1 MKRFLALL
9 MEVAPTGRASVGS
22 LGLLAGVVVL
32 GAAVRVLAHEA
43 PAHADPELLV
53 GWRTW
58 LHLTV
63 QWIHLLGLPFW
74 FSLTA
79 APLLLGL
86 RPPLSHLLYS
96 SWALFLVL
104 LATGNY
110 NMEHSAGIP
119 EVPSLLNLPLMG
131 QTTYAVPY
139 TVTLGIKL
147 GLFFATALFTAVIT
161 LLHVRHRLN
170 EAALR
175 RTFLFVG
182 SALGILIALVA
193 SMVLLFHEAA
203 DLWPTALHSTGG
215 VLGPQGPR
223 GVTAV
228 DSHASPPNDFRL
240 LTSPQTWW
248 DIGARWLHLMG
259 FGLWLGGTAAALC
272 FGGVTSGRFLAYTW
286 LALSIQVVS
295 GVASMDRWTPFYL
308 SPYIWNLDALSPLRF
323 GRSYT
328 LFLAIKHALV
338 LTALILTMAT
348 TLRYWNVRGRGKL
361 TEFSLKPF
369 VVASLLLGL
378 TIAYIMTIVLLIHEG
393 VDHVL

>member
-1 MKRFLALL
+1 MGNG
-9 MEVAPTGRASVGS
+9 TGRVAKLIGKGS
-22 LGLLAGVVVL
+22 LSVATAVFVVCLPLLP
-32 GAAVRVLAHEA
+32 VLAHEA
-43 PAHADPELLV
+43 PKHADPELLV

-104 LATGNY
+104 LATGDY

-119 EVPSLLNLPLMG
+119 QVPSLLNLPLMDRFPYG
-131 QTTYAVPY
+131 LTY
-139 TVTLGIKL
+139 TITLGVKI
-147 GLFFATALFTAVIT
+147 GFFFLMVLFTAVIT
-161 LLHVRHRLN
+161 LLHVRRRFS

-175 RTFLFVG
+175 RAFMRVG

-203 DLWPTALHSTGG
+203 DLWPTALHSIGG
-215 VLGPQGPR
+215 VLGPEGPR
-223 GVTAV
+223 GVTV
-228 DSHASPPNDFRL
+228 GDSHASPPNDFRL
-240 LTSPQTWW
+240 LTSPQAWW
-248 DIGARWLHLMG
+248 DMGIRWLHLMG
-259 FGLWLGGTAAALC
+259 FGLWVGGLIAALC
-272 FGGVTSGRFLAYTW
+272 FGAVAPRRFLAYTW
-286 LALSIQVVS
+286 AALGVQIFS
-295 GVASMDRWTPFYL
+295 GVASMSRWTPFYFP
-308 SPYIWNLDALSPLRF
+308 PYVWNLGVLSDLRF

-348 TLRYWNVRGRGKL
+348 TLRYWNVLGRGKL
-361 TEFSLKPF
+361 TEFSLKSF

>member
-1 MKRFLALL
+1 MGNG
-9 MEVAPTGRASVGS
+9 TGRVAKLIGKGS
-22 LGLLAGVVVL
+22 LSVATGVFVVCLPLLP
-32 GAAVRVLAHEA
+32 VLAHEA

-63 QWIHLLGLPFW
+63 QWVHLLGLPFW

-79 APLLLGL
+79 APLLLRL
-86 RPPLSHLLYS
+86 NPPLSHLLYS
-96 SWALFLVL
+96 SWLLFLVL
-104 LATGNY
+104 LATGDY
-110 NMEHSAGIP
+110 NMEHSGGIP
-119 EVPSLLNLPLMG
+119 VVPSLLNLPLVDRFPYG
-131 QTTYAVPY
+131 LTY
-139 TVTLGIKL
+139 TITLGVKI
-147 GLFFATALFTAVIT
+147 GFFFLMVLFTAVIT
-161 LLHVRHRLN
+161 LLHVRRRFS

-175 RTFLFVG
+175 RAFMRVG

-193 SMVLLFHEAA
+193 SAVLLLHEAA
-203 DLWPTALHSTGG
+203 DLWPTALHSMGG
-215 VLGPQGPR
+215 VLTPEGPR
-223 GVTAV
+223 AVTA
-228 DSHASPPNDFRL
+228 ASVQAAVPNDVRL
-240 LTSPQTWW
+240 LATRQALV
-248 DIGARWLHLMG
+248 DIGVRWLHLLG

-272 FGGVTSGRFLAYTW
+272 FGEVGSGRFLVYTW
-286 LALSIQVVS
+286 AALGIQILS
-295 GVASMDRWTPFYL
+295 GVASMGRWTPFYL

>member
-1 MKRFLALL
+1 
-9 MEVAPTGRASVGS
+9 MEITPTRRTSIS
-22 LGLLAGVVVL
+22 RIGLLTGVVVF
-32 GAAVRVLAHEA
+32 GVAVRALAHDA

-58 LHLTV
+58 LHLTI
-63 QWIHLLGLPFW
+63 QWIHLLGLAFW

-86 RPPLSHLLYS
+86 NPPLSHLLYS

-104 LATGNY
+104 LATGDY
-110 NMEHSAGIP
+110 NMEHSAGTPI
-119 EVPSLLNLPLMG
+119 VPSLLNLPLMG
-131 QTTYAVPY
+131 QIPYAVPY
-139 TVTLGIKL
+139 TVTLGIKI
-147 GLFFATALFTAVIT
+147 GLFFATVILTAIIT
-161 LLHVRHRLN
+161 LLHVRRRFN

-228 DSHASPPNDFRL
+228 DSHASPPNGFRL
-240 LTSPQTWW
+240 LTSPQAWW

-259 FGLWLGGTAAALC
+259 FGLWLGGTAVALC
-272 FGGVTSGRFLAYTW
+272 FGGVPPGRFLAYTW
-286 LALSIQVVS
+286 AALGTQILS
-295 GVASMDRWTPFYL
+295 GLASMGNWTPFYL
-308 SPYIWNLDALSPLRF
+308 PPYIWNLDALSSLRF
-323 GRSYT
+323 GRAYA
-328 LFLAIKHALV
+328 LFLAVKHVLVFAALV
-338 LTALILTMAT
+338 LTGAT
-348 TLRYWNVRGRGKL
+348 TVRYWRVARQQRSDD
-361 TEFSLKPF
+361 FSLRPF
-369 VVASLLLGL
+369 LVASFLLGL
-378 TIAYIMTIVLLIHEG
+378 TIAYIMIIVLLIHEG

>member
-1 MKRFLALL
+1 MGNG
-9 MEVAPTGRASVGS
+9 TGRVAKLIGKGS
-22 LGLLAGVVVL
+22 LSVA
-32 GAAVRVLAHEA
+32 AAVFVVCLPLLPVLAHEA
-43 PAHADPELLV
+43 PAHSDPELLV

-63 QWIHLLGLPFW
+63 QWIHLIGLPLW

-79 APLLLGL
+79 APLLLRL
-86 RPPLSHLLYS
+86 TPPLSHLLYS
-96 SWALFLVL
+96 SWVLFLVL
-104 LATGNY
+104 LATGDY
-110 NMEHSAGIP
+110 NMEHSGGIP
-119 EVPSLLNLPLMG
+119 MIPSLLNLPLMG
-131 QTTYAVPY
+131 QTPYAVPY

-161 LLHVRHRLN
+161 LLHVRHRFS

-175 RTFLFVG
+175 RAFLFVG

-193 SMVLLFHEAA
+193 SMVLLLHEAA

-223 GVTAV
+223 GLTGV
-228 DSHASPPNDFRL
+228 DSHAPPPNDFRL
-240 LTSPQTWW
+240 LTSPQAWK
-248 DIGARWLHLMG
+248 DIGVRWLHLMG
-259 FGLWLGGTAAALC
+259 FGLWLGGTAAALS
-272 FGGVTSGRFLAYTW
+272 FGEVAPGRFLVYTW
-286 LALSIQVVS
+286 AALGIQILSGVVS
-295 GVASMDRWTPFYL
+295 MARWTPFYL

-323 GRSYT
+323 GCSYT

-338 LTALILTMAT
+338 LTALILTGAT

-378 TIAYIMTIVLLIHEG
+378 AIAYIMTIVLLIHEG

>member
-63 QWIHLLGLPFW
+63 QWIHLLGLAFW

-79 APLLLGL
+79 TPLLLGL

-104 LATGNY
+104 LATGDY

-119 EVPSLLNLPLMG
+119 QVPSLLNLPLMG
-131 QTTYAVPY
+131 QTPYAVPY

-147 GLFFATALFTAVIT
+147 GLFFATVLFTAVVT
-161 LLHVRHRLN
+161 LLQVRRRFN

-223 GVTAV
+223 GLTAV

-240 LTSPQTWW
+240 LTSPQAWW

-272 FGGVTSGRFLAYTW
+272 FGGVTPGRFLAYTW
-286 LALSIQVVS
+286 AALGTQILS
-295 GVASMDRWTPFYL
+295 GLSSMGNWTPFYL
-308 SPYIWNLDALSPLRF
+308 PPYIWNLDALSSHRF
-323 GRSYT
+323 GRAYT
-328 LFLAIKHALV
+328 LFLAVKHVLVFAALV
-338 LTALILTMAT
+338 LTGAT
-348 TLRYWNVRGRGKL
+348 TVRYWRVARQQRSDD
-361 TEFSLKPF
+361 FSLRPF
-369 VVASLLLGL
+369 LVATFLLGL

>member
-1 MKRFLALL
+1 MGNG
-9 MEVAPTGRASVGS
+9 TGRVAKLIGKGS
-22 LGLLAGVVVL
+22 LSVA
-32 GAAVRVLAHEA
+32 AAVFVVCLPLLPVLAHEA

-63 QWIHLLGLPFW
+63 QWIHLIGLPFW

-79 APLLLGL
+79 APLLLGS
-86 RPPLSHLLYS
+86 RPPLSHLLYL

-104 LATGNY
+104 LATGDY

-119 EVPSLLNLPLMG
+119 VVPSLLNLPLVDRFPYG
-131 QTTYAVPY
+131 LTY
-139 TVTLGIKL
+139 TITLGVKIGFSFL
-147 GLFFATALFTAVIT
+147 MVLFTAVIT
-161 LLHVRHRLN
+161 LLHVRRRFS

-175 RTFLFVG
+175 RAFMRVG

-193 SMVLLFHEAA
+193 SAVLLLHEAA
-203 DLWPTALHSTGG
+203 DLWPTALHSMGG
-215 VLGPQGPR
+215 VLTPEGPR
-223 GVTAV
+223 AVTA
-228 DSHASPPNDFRL
+228 ASVQAAVPNDVRL
-240 LTSPQTWW
+240 LATRQALV
-248 DIGARWLHLMG
+248 DIGVRWLHLLG
-259 FGLWLGGTAAALC
+259 FGLWLGGTAAALS
-272 FGGVTSGRFLAYTW
+272 FGEVAPGRFLVYTW
-286 LALSIQVVS
+286 AALGIQILSGVVS
-295 GVASMDRWTPFYL
+295 MARWTPFYL

-323 GRSYT
+323 GCSYT

-338 LTALILTMAT
+338 LTALILTGAT

-378 TIAYIMTIVLLIHEG
+378 AIAYIMTIVLLIHEG

>member
-1 MKRFLALL
+1 MGNG
-9 MEVAPTGRASVGS
+9 TGRVAKLIGKGS
-22 LGLLAGVVVL
+22 LSVATAVFVVCLPLLP
-32 GAAVRVLAHEA
+32 VLAHEA
-43 PAHADPELLV
+43 PKHADPELLV

-63 QWIHLLGLPFW
+63 QWVHLLGLPFW

-104 LATGNY
+104 LATGDY

-119 EVPSLLNLPLMG
+119 MVPSLLNLPLMG
-131 QTTYAVPY
+131 QTPYAVPY

-147 GLFFATALFTAVIT
+147 SLFLAMVLFTAVIT
-161 LLHVRHRLN
+161 LLHVRHRFN
-170 EAALR
+170 EAVLR
-175 RTFLFVG
+175 RAFLFVG

-228 DSHASPPNDFRL
+228 DSPAPPPNDFRL
-240 LTSPQTWW
+240 LTSPQAWW
-248 DIGARWLHLMG
+248 DMGIRWLHLMG

-272 FGGVTSGRFLAYTW
+272 FGEVGSGRFLVYTW
-286 LALSIQVVS
+286 AALGIQILS
-295 GVASMDRWTPFYL
+295 GVASMGRWTPFHL
-308 SPYIWNLDALSPLRF
+308 SPYIWSLDALSPLRF

-338 LTALILTMAT
+338 LTALILTGAT
-348 TLRYWNVRGRGKL
+348 TLRYWRIGRQQGSGD
-361 TEFSLKPF
+361 FSLRPF
-369 VVASLLLGL
+369 LVASLLLGL
-378 TIAYIMTIVLLIHEG
+378 TIAYIMIIVLLIHEG